1 MDGFPRVDGS
11 GAMRMSMVQSED
23 DVSCSYFSYKACK
36 GLNVKSIDSLWIRL
50 LHAISRLREICP
62 MKHGPI
68 PCLDKPVRAR
78 SMRAGTLFSGRHFS
92 VGRSREKFKAS
103 QAYHFVRVSSG
114 YVKCDWV
121 YSAGQVQSPIERH
134 LFEVNRPAAIT

>member
-68 PCLDKPVRAR
+68 PCLDKPVCAC
-78 SMRAGTLFSGRHFS
+78 SMGAGMFLSSCYFSYGQS
-92 VGRSREKFKAS
+92 GENLKAS
-103 QAYHFVRVSSG
+103 KVDHFVFVSSR
-114 YVKCDWV
+114 Y
-121 YSAGQVQSPIERH
+121 
-134 LFEVNRPAAIT
+134 L